1 MSYVV
6 QEHLKPRGLA
16 RLSSE
21 SIDAHWALY
30 EGYVRNTNELVE
42 ELDRGRPGSRNWS
55 ELKRR
60 LAFELNGMVLHEYYF
75 GNLEAGATLSPQSAL
90 AGALVGR
97 WGSIPAWRE
106 DFAATAAMRG
116 VGWAILYHD
125 AMGDGLFNWWV
136 SEHEIGHPA
145 GLSPILVLDVFEHAW
160 LIDYRVDQKPEY
172 VEAFLANVRWS
183 VVEQRFKDSLAGGIP
198 ARF

>member
-1 MSYVV
+1 MSYAV

-16 RLSSE
+16 RFSSE
-21 SIDAHWALY
+21 QIDAHWELY
-30 EGYVRNTNELVE
+30 EGYVKATNDLLD
-42 ELDRGRPGSRNWS
+42 ELDRARPGSRHWS

-60 LAFELNGMVLHEYYF
+60 LGFELNGMVLHEYYF

-90 AGALVGR
+90 AAALVER
-97 WGSIPAWRE
+97 WGSLPGWRE
-106 DFAATAAMRG
+106 DFVATAAVRG
-116 VGWAILYHD
+116 IGWVVLYHD
-125 AMGDGLFNWWV
+125 PMGDGLFNWWV

-160 LIDYRVDQKPEY
+160 MIDYAVGQKGDY
-172 VEAFLANVRWS
+172 VEAFLDNVRWS
-183 VVEQRFKDSLAGGIP
+183 VVEQRFKDSQAGGIP